1 MLFAGVC
8 TGQRHLCLYLC
19 VFTGSI
25 RIVDMSYRIW
35 TFDRCEWR
43 SKKRNHAWS
52 ATDVPLRDM
61 AEVSNFCRIHRLTD
75 RKSIKELFAYC
86 IFIMLSGLVQRIGL
100 CMYCMYL
107 FMRLLC
113 KQNCRLF
120 RLIGSPV
127 ASCALIQSA
136 EALFWLRY
144 CWC

>member
-8 TGQRHLCLYLC
+8 TGQRHLYLYLC

-25 RIVDMSYRIW
+25 RIVDVSYRIW
-35 TFDRCEWR
+35 TLDRCEWR
-43 SKKRNHAWS
+43 SKKKNHAWS
-52 ATDVPLRDM
+52 AMGVPLRDM
-61 AEVSNFCRIHRLTD
+61 ADVSNFCRILRLTD
-75 RKSIKELFAYC
+75 RKSINELFAYC

-100 CMYCMYL
+100 CMHAYSRD
-107 FMRLLC
+107 FFAS
-113 KQNCRLF
+113 KTVDLF

-136 EALFWLRY
+136 KSLFWLRY